1 MHLAPGSW
9 LPRGK
14 YPIHASGSAR
24 TLGLI
29 WLIWLIGLRGL
40 IWLRGLIG
48 LRGLISDS
56 GMLISSQI
64 GL

>member
-9 LPRGK
+9 LRWGQCPT
-14 YPIHASGSAR
+14 HAREIAR

-29 WLIWLIGLRGL
+29 WLIWLI
-40 IWLRGLIG
+40 WLIG
-48 LRGLISDS
+48 LLGLIRDS

>member
-9 LPRGK
+9 LPWGQC
-14 YPIHASGSAR
+14 PTHAREIAR

-29 WLIWLIGLRGL
+29 WLIWLIGLLGL
-40 IWLRGLIG
+40 IR
-48 LRGLISDS
+48 DS
-56 GMLISSQI
+56 GMLISNQI